1 MPLISMK
8 NMSMSEVLEE
18 EMYVG
23 RFIAGIR
30 GFLRNIL
37 TFSHNRV
44 EGNNSDMN
52 RVKVSSEQDR
62 MAAPMG
68 QLIYII

>member
-18 EMYVG
+18 EIYVG
-23 RFIAGIR
+23 RFVAGTG

-37 TFSHNRV
+37 TFSRSRV

-52 RVKVSSEQDR
+52 QMKWVMEVRST
-62 MAAPMG
+62 G
-68 QLIYII
+68 